1 MLAAANFM
9 LLGLPFQ
16 VIEADALFLRT
27 KKGTLLTLAHQM
39 GRVIPSPI
47 GDAHNLTCIQRL
59 DIIDGAPIPVIR
71 EMRVWHWDRHD
82 IRPER
87 RDTVAARKARAW
99 PGDPVRPSSTP
110 FGAESLRGSI
120 VIRLSI
126 PVTWSKAASTD
137 PINSR
142 NCEVQLGA
150 SEVASMVLV
159 WWWMVSAI
167 ATSVLS
173 PV

>member
-1 MLAAANFM
+1 
-9 LLGLPFQ
+9 
-16 VIEADALFLRT
+16 
-27 KKGTLLTLAHQM
+27 
-39 GRVIPSPI
+39 
-47 GDAHNLTCIQRL
+47 
-59 DIIDGAPIPVIR
+59 
-71 EMRVWHWDRHD
+71 MRVWHWDRHD

-87 RDTVAARKARAW
+87 RDTVAARKARAL

-110 FGAESLRGSI
+110 FGSESLRGSI

-142 NCEVQLGA
+142 NCEVQPGA